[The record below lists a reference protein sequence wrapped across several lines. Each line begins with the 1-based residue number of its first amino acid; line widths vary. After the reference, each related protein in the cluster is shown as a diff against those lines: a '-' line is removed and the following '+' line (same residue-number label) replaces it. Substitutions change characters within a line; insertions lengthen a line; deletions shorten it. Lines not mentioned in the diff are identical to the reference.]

1 MSIKSIID
9 TIKPF
14 LSKKIVIPV
23 LIVLALIAFQQVK
36 AVFESQ
42 MIAKMRMAPV
52 EVSIGT
58 VTEDDISTITKSSGR
73 VVACK
78 IVNVVSR
85 VNGWLQTKYFQE
97 GSIVKKGQ
105 LLYKIEPNEYQ
116 NAVNQASAAVRESQ
130 AQLINYEKSL
140 RRAKELV
147 KQDFVS
153 KSYYDDALAKR
164 DSTKAM
170 LDVNRANLA
179 QARLNLSYTNIY
191 SPIDGKVG
199 DIFISE
205 GNLVNTSSGTLV
217 RILSIDPIYVS
228 FTMKSEDYLSYIKSY
243 TGKNENV
250 DKLSFIIPQIIMSD
264 GTTYDEKGEIDFVD
278 NEVDIN
284 SGTIS
289 LRATFSNKKRL
300 LVPGD
305 FVTVKTTSKYK
316 QHVALLPQ
324 DAVIETSKGSF
335 VYVVDEDNKAQLK
348 QFQKAGQY
356 NGNWIVIDGLK
367 AGDKFISTNLQKLK
381 PGSKVK
387 IIENKSENGKK

>member
-23 LIVLALIAFQQVK
+23 LVVLALIAFQQVK

-58 VTEDDISTITKSSGR
+58 VTEDDISTTTKSSGR

>member
-58 VTEDDISTITKSSGR
+58 VTEDDISTTTKSSGR

-250 DKLSFIIPQIIMSD
+250 DKLSFIIPQIVMSD

>member
-58 VTEDDISTITKSSGR
+58 VTEDDISTTTKSSGR

-335 VYVVDEDNKAQLK
+335 VYIVDEDNKAQLK

-367 AGDKFISTNLQKLK
+367 AGDKFIATNLQKLK

>member
-58 VTEDDISTITKSSGR
+58 VTEDDISTTTKSSGR

-243 TGKNENV
+243 TGKNENL

>member
-23 LIVLALIAFQQVK
+23 LVVLALIAFQQVK

-58 VTEDDISTITKSSGR
+58 VTEDDISTTTKSSGR

-289 LRATFSNKKRL
+289 LRATFSNKRL

-335 VYVVDEDNKAQLK
+335 VYIVDEDNKAQLK

-367 AGDKFISTNLQKLK
+367 AGDKFIATNLQKLK

>member
-1 MSIKSIID
+1 MSMKSIID

-23 LIVLALIAFQQVK
+23 LVVLALIAFQQVK

-58 VTEDDISTITKSSGR
+58 VTEDDISTTTKSSGR

-130 AQLINYEKSL
+130 AQLMNYEKSL

-228 FTMKSEDYLSYIKSY
+228 FTMKSEDYLSYIKSH

-250 DKLSFIIPQIIMSD
+250 DKLSFIIPQIVMSD

-335 VYVVDEDNKAQLK
+335 VYIVDEDNKAQLK

-367 AGDKFISTNLQKLK
+367 AGDKFIATNLQKLK

>member
-1 MSIKSIID
+1 MSIKSIIE

-14 LSKKIVIPV
+14 LSKKIVIPT
-23 LIVLALIAFQQVK
+23 LIVLALIGFQQIK
-36 AVFESQ
+36 AIFESQ
-42 MIAKMRMAPV
+42 MITKMRMAPV
-52 EVSIGT
+52 EVSMDEVI
-58 VTEDDISTITKSSGR
+58 EDDISTTTKSSGR
-73 VVACK
+73 IVAYK

-85 VNGWLQTKYFQE
+85 VNGWLQAKYFNE
-97 GSIVKKGQ
+97 GAIVKKGQ

-116 NAVNQASAAVRESQ
+116 NAVNQAQASVREAQ
-130 AQLINYEKSL
+130 AQLVNYEKSL
-140 RRAKELV
+140 KRAKELV

-164 DSTKAM
+164 DATKAL

-179 QARLNLSYTNIY
+179 QAKLNLSYTNIY

-205 GNLVNTSSGTLV
+205 GNLVSTSSGTLV

-228 FTMKSEDYLSYIKSY
+228 FTMKSEDYLRYIKSY
-243 TGKNENV
+243 SDKKSV
-250 DKLSFIIPQIIMSD
+250 DDLSFIIPQIVMSD
-264 GTTYDEKGEIDFVD
+264 GTVYDEKGEIDFVD
-278 NEVDIN
+278 NEVDES
-284 SGTIS
+284 SGTIT

-324 DAVIETSKGSF
+324 EAVIETSKGSF
-335 VYVVDEDNKAQLK
+335 VYILDDDNKAQLK

-356 NGNWIVIDGLK
+356 NGYWIITDGLK

-381 PGSKVK
+381 PGAKVK
-387 IIENKSENGKK
+387 VIDKKSENGKK

>member
-58 VTEDDISTITKSSGR
+58 VTEDDISTTTKSSGR

-250 DKLSFIIPQIIMSD
+250 DKLSFIIPQIVMSD

-381 PGSKVK
+381 PGAKVK

>member
-23 LIVLALIAFQQVK
+23 LVVLALIAFQQVK

-58 VTEDDISTITKSSGR
+58 VTEDDISTTTKSSGR

-130 AQLINYEKSL
+130 AQLMNYEKSL

-335 VYVVDEDNKAQLK
+335 VYIVDEDNKAQLK

-367 AGDKFISTNLQKLK
+367 AGDKFIATNLQKLK

>member
-1 MSIKSIID
+1 MSMKSIID

-58 VTEDDISTITKSSGR
+58 VTEDDISTTTKSSGR

-335 VYVVDEDNKAQLK
+335 VYIVDEDNKAQLK

>member
-1 MSIKSIID
+1 MSIKSIIE
-9 TIKPF
+9 TIRPF
-14 LSKKIVIPV
+14 LSKKIVIPT
-23 LIVLALIAFQQVK
+23 LIVLALIGFQQIK
-36 AVFESQ
+36 SVFESQ
-42 MIAKMRMAPV
+42 MLAKMRMAPV
-52 EVSIGT
+52 EVSMDEVI
-58 VTEDDISTITKSSGR
+58 EDDISTTTKSSGR
-73 VVACK
+73 IVAYK

-85 VNGWLQTKYFQE
+85 VNGWLQEKYFNE

-105 LLYKIEPNEYQ
+105 LLYKIEPHEYQ
-116 NAVNQASAAVRESQ
+116 NAVNQAAASVRESQ
-130 AQLINYEKSL
+130 AQLVNYEKSL
-140 RRAKELV
+140 KRAKELV

-164 DSTKAM
+164 DATKAL

-205 GNLVNTSSGTLV
+205 GNLVSTSSGTLV

-228 FTMKSEDYLSYIKSY
+228 FTMKSEDYLRYIKSY
-243 TGKNENV
+243 SDKKSV
-250 DKLSFIIPQIIMSD
+250 DDLSFIIPQIIMSD
-264 GTTYDEKGEIDFVD
+264 GTIYDEKGEIDFVD
-278 NEVDIN
+278 NEVDES
-284 SGTIS
+284 SGTIT

-316 QHVALLPQ
+316 QHVVLLPQ
-324 DAVIETSKGSF
+324 EAVIETSKGSF
-335 VYVVDEDNKAQLK
+335 VYVIDNDNKAQLK
-348 QFQKAGQY
+348 QFQKAGQH
-356 NGNWIVIDGLK
+356 NGYWIITDGLK

-381 PGSKVK
+381 PGAKVK
-387 IIENKSENGKK
+387 VIDKKNENGKK

>member
-1 MSIKSIID
+1 M
-9 TIKPF
+9 
-14 LSKKIVIPV
+14 
-23 LIVLALIAFQQVK
+23 
-36 AVFESQ
+36 
-42 MIAKMRMAPV
+42 
-52 EVSIGT
+52 
-58 VTEDDISTITKSSGR
+58 
-73 VVACK
+73 
-78 IVNVVSR
+78 
-85 VNGWLQTKYFQE
+85 
-97 GSIVKKGQ
+97 
-105 LLYKIEPNEYQ
+105 
-116 NAVNQASAAVRESQ
+116 
-130 AQLINYEKSL
+130 
-140 RRAKELV
+140 
-147 KQDFVS
+147 
-153 KSYYDDALAKR
+153 
-164 DSTKAM
+164 
-170 LDVNRANLA
+170 
-179 QARLNLSYTNIY
+179 
-191 SPIDGKVG
+191 
-199 DIFISE
+199 
-205 GNLVNTSSGTLV
+205 VNTSSGTLV

-335 VYVVDEDNKAQLK
+335 VYIVDEDNKAQLK

-367 AGDKFISTNLQKLK
+367 AGDKFIATNLQKLK

>member
-23 LIVLALIAFQQVK
+23 LVVLALIAFQQVK

-58 VTEDDISTITKSSGR
+58 VTEDDISTTTKSSGR

-335 VYVVDEDNKAQLK
+335 VYIVDEDNKAQLK

>member
-23 LIVLALIAFQQVK
+23 IIVLALIAFQQVK

-58 VTEDDISTITKSSGR
+58 VTEDDISTTTKSSGR

>member
-23 LIVLALIAFQQVK
+23 LVVLALIAFQQVK

-58 VTEDDISTITKSSGR
+58 VTEDDISTTTKSSGR

-153 KSYYDDALAKR
+153 KSYYDDTLAKR

-335 VYVVDEDNKAQLK
+335 VYIVDEDNKAQLK

-367 AGDKFISTNLQKLK
+367 AGDKFIATNLQKLK

>member
-1 MSIKSIID
+1 MSLKSVIE

-14 LSKKIVIPV
+14 LSKKIVIPTS
-23 LIVLALIAFQQVK
+23 IVLALIGFQQIK

-52 EVSIGT
+52 EVSIDE
-58 VTEDDISTITKSSGR
+58 VIEDNISTTTKSSGR
-73 VVACK
+73 VVAYK

-85 VNGWLQTKYFQE
+85 VNGWLQAKYFNE
-97 GSIVKKGQ
+97 GAIVKKGQ

-116 NAVNQASAAVRESQ
+116 NAVNQAAASVRESQ

-140 RRAKELV
+140 KRAKELV

-153 KSYYDDALAKR
+153 KSYYDDALAQR
-164 DSTKAM
+164 DATKAL

-217 RILSIDPIYVS
+217 RILSIDPIYVT
-228 FTMKSEDYLSYIKSY
+228 FTMKSEDYLRYIKSY
-243 TGKNENV
+243 SDKESV
-250 DKLSFIIPQIIMSD
+250 DDLSFIIPEIVMSD
-264 GTTYDEKGEIDFVD
+264 GTIYDEKGNIDFVD
-278 NEVDIN
+278 NEVDES
-284 SGTIS
+284 SGTIT

-324 DAVIETSKGSF
+324 EAVIETSKGSF
-335 VYVVDEDNKAQLK
+335 VYVVDEDSKAQLK

-356 NGNWIVIDGLK
+356 NGYWIITDGLK
-367 AGDKFISTNLQKLK
+367 VGDKFISTNLQKLK
-381 PGSKVK
+381 PGAKVK
-387 IIENKSENGKK
+387 VIDKKSENGKN

>member
-1 MSIKSIID
+1 MSIKSIIE

-58 VTEDDISTITKSSGR
+58 VTEDDISTTTKSSGR

-335 VYVVDEDNKAQLK
+335 VYIVDEDNKAQLK

>member
-1 MSIKSIID
+1 MSIKSIIE

-58 VTEDDISTITKSSGR
+58 VTEDDISTTTKSSGR

-335 VYVVDEDNKAQLK
+335 VYIVDEDNKAQLK

-367 AGDKFISTNLQKLK
+367 AGDKFIATNLQKLK

>member
-1 MSIKSIID
+1 MSIKSIFD
-9 TIKPF
+9 AIKPF
-14 LSKKIVIPV
+14 LSRKIVIPT
-23 LIVLALIAFQQVK
+23 LIVLALIGFQQLK
-36 AVFESQ
+36 AFFENQ

-52 EVSIGT
+52 EVT
-58 VTEDDISTITKSSGR
+58 VGEVIEDNITTSTSSSGR

-85 VNGWLQTKYFQE
+85 VNGWLQEKYFKE
-97 GSIVKKGQ
+97 GAFVKKGQ

-116 NAVNQASAAVRESQ
+116 NAVNQAAASVRESQ
-130 AQLINYEKSL
+130 AQLVNYEKSL
-140 RRAKELV
+140 KRARELV

-153 KSYYDDALAKR
+153 KSYYDDALAQR
-164 DSTKAM
+164 DATKAL

-179 QARLNLSYTNIY
+179 QAKLNLSYTNIY

-199 DIFISE
+199 DILITE

-228 FTMKSEDYLSYIKSY
+228 FTMKSEDYLRYLKSY
-243 TGKNENV
+243 SGKNELVN
-250 DKLSFIIPQIIMSD
+250 KLSFVVPQVVMSD
-264 GTTYDEKGEIDFVD
+264 GTIYDEEGEIDFVD
-278 NEVDIN
+278 NEVDES

-289 LRATFSNKKRL
+289 LRATFSNKKKL

-316 QHVALLPQ
+316 QKVALLPQ
-324 DAVIETSKGSF
+324 DAVIESTSGSF
-335 VYVVDEDNKAQLK
+335 VYVIDEDNKAQLK

-356 NGNWIVIDGLK
+356 KGYWIVSDGLK
-367 AGDKFISTNLQKLK
+367 VGDKFISNNLQKLK

-387 IIENKSENGKK
+387 VIDKKNENGKK

>member
-14 LSKKIVIPV
+14 LSKKIIIPV

-58 VTEDDISTITKSSGR
+58 VTEDDISTTTKSSGR

-250 DKLSFIIPQIIMSD
+250 DKLSFIIPQIVMSD

>member
-23 LIVLALIAFQQVK
+23 IIVLALIAFQQVK

-58 VTEDDISTITKSSGR
+58 VTEDDISTTTKSSGR

-335 VYVVDEDNKAQLK
+335 VYIVDEDNKAQLK

-367 AGDKFISTNLQKLK
+367 AGDKFIATNLQKLK

>member
-23 LIVLALIAFQQVK
+23 IIVLALIAFQQVK

-58 VTEDDISTITKSSGR
+58 VTEDDISTTTKSSGR

-381 PGSKVK
+381 PGAKVK

>member
-1 MSIKSIID
+1 MSLKSVIE

-14 LSKKIVIPV
+14 LSKKIVIPT
-23 LIVLALIAFQQVK
+23 LIVLALIGFQQIK

-52 EVSIGT
+52 EVSIDE
-58 VTEDDISTITKSSGR
+58 VIEDNISTTTKSSGR
-73 VVACK
+73 VVAYK

-85 VNGWLQTKYFQE
+85 VNGWLQAKYFNE
-97 GSIVKKGQ
+97 GAIVKKGQ

-116 NAVNQASAAVRESQ
+116 NAVNQAAASVRESQ

-140 RRAKELV
+140 KRAKELV

-153 KSYYDDALAKR
+153 KSYYDDALAQR
-164 DSTKAM
+164 DATKAL

-217 RILSIDPIYVS
+217 RILSIDPIYVT
-228 FTMKSEDYLSYIKSY
+228 FTMKSEDYLRYIKSY
-243 TGKNENV
+243 SDKESV
-250 DKLSFIIPQIIMSD
+250 DDLSFIIPEIVMSD
-264 GTTYDEKGEIDFVD
+264 GTIYDEKGNIDFVD
-278 NEVDIN
+278 NEVDES
-284 SGTIS
+284 SGTIT

-324 DAVIETSKGSF
+324 EAVIETSKGSF
-335 VYVVDEDNKAQLK
+335 VYVVDEDSKAQLK

-356 NGNWIVIDGLK
+356 NGYWIITDGLK
-367 AGDKFISTNLQKLK
+367 VGDKFISTNLQKLK
-381 PGSKVK
+381 PGAKVK
-387 IIENKSENGKK
+387 VIDKKSENGKN

>member
-23 LIVLALIAFQQVK
+23 LVVLALIAFQQVK

-58 VTEDDISTITKSSGR
+58 VTEDDISTTTKSSGR

-130 AQLINYEKSL
+130 AQLMNYEKSL

-250 DKLSFIIPQIIMSD
+250 DKLSFIIPQIVMSD

-335 VYVVDEDNKAQLK
+335 VYIVDEDNKAQLK

-367 AGDKFISTNLQKLK
+367 AGDKFIATNLQKLK

>member
-23 LIVLALIAFQQVK
+23 LVVLALIAFQQVK

-58 VTEDDISTITKSSGR
+58 VTEDDISTTTKSSGR

-130 AQLINYEKSL
+130 AQLMNYEKSL

-335 VYVVDEDNKAQLK
+335 VYIVDEDNKAQLK

-367 AGDKFISTNLQKLK
+367 AGDKFIATNLQKLK

-387 IIENKSENGKK
+387 IIENKSEYGKK

>member
-9 TIKPF
+9 TIIPF
-14 LSKKIVIPV
+14 LSNKIVIPV
-23 LIVLALIAFQQVK
+23 LVVLALIAFQQVK

-58 VTEDDISTITKSSGR
+58 VTEDDISTTTKSSGR

-335 VYVVDEDNKAQLK
+335 VYIVDEDNKAQLK

-367 AGDKFISTNLQKLK
+367 AGDKFIATNLQKLK

>member
-23 LIVLALIAFQQVK
+23 IIVLALIAFQQVK

-58 VTEDDISTITKSSGR
+58 VTEDDISTTTKSSGR

-250 DKLSFIIPQIIMSD
+250 DKLSFIIPQIVMSD

-381 PGSKVK
+381 PGAKVK

>member
-23 LIVLALIAFQQVK
+23 LVVLALIAFQQVK

-58 VTEDDISTITKSSGR
+58 VTEDDISTTTKSSGR

-335 VYVVDEDNKAQLK
+335 VYIVDEDNKAQLK

-367 AGDKFISTNLQKLK
+367 AGDKFIATNLQKLK

>member
-23 LIVLALIAFQQVK
+23 LVVLALIAFQQVK

-58 VTEDDISTITKSSGR
+58 VTEDDISTTTKSSGR

-130 AQLINYEKSL
+130 AQLMNYEKSL

-250 DKLSFIIPQIIMSD
+250 DKLSFIIPQIVMSD

-335 VYVVDEDNKAQLK
+335 VYIVDEDNKAQLK

-367 AGDKFISTNLQKLK
+367 AGDKFIATNLQKLK

-387 IIENKSENGKK
+387 IIENKSEYGKK

>member
-58 VTEDDISTITKSSGR
+58 VTEDDISTTTKSSGR

>member
-1 MSIKSIID
+1 MSIKSIIE

-58 VTEDDISTITKSSGR
+58 VTEDDISTTTKSSGR

>member
-1 MSIKSIID
+1 MSIKSIFD
-9 TIKPF
+9 AIKPF
-14 LSKKIVIPV
+14 LSRKIVIPT
-23 LIVLALIAFQQVK
+23 LIVLALIGFQQLK
-36 AVFESQ
+36 AFFENQ

-52 EVSIGT
+52 EVT
-58 VTEDDISTITKSSGR
+58 VGEVIEDNITTSTSSSGR

-85 VNGWLQTKYFQE
+85 VNGWLQEKYFKE
-97 GSIVKKGQ
+97 GAFVKKGQ

-116 NAVNQASAAVRESQ
+116 NAVNQAAASVRESQ
-130 AQLINYEKSL
+130 AQLVNYEKSL
-140 RRAKELV
+140 KRARELV

-153 KSYYDDALAKR
+153 KSYYDDALAQR
-164 DSTKAM
+164 DATKAL

-179 QARLNLSYTNIY
+179 QAKLNLSYTNIY

-199 DIFISE
+199 DILITE

-228 FTMKSEDYLSYIKSY
+228 FTMKSEDYLRYLKSY
-243 TGKNENV
+243 SGKNELVN
-250 DKLSFIIPQIIMSD
+250 KLSFIVPQVVMSD
-264 GTTYDEKGEIDFVD
+264 GTIYDEEGEIDFVD
-278 NEVDIN
+278 NEVDES

-289 LRATFSNKKRL
+289 LRATFSNKKKL

-316 QHVALLPQ
+316 QKVALLPQ
-324 DAVIETSKGSF
+324 DAVIESTSGSF
-335 VYVVDEDNKAQLK
+335 VYVIDEDNKAQLK

-356 NGNWIVIDGLK
+356 KGYWIVSDGLK
-367 AGDKFISTNLQKLK
+367 VGDKFISNNLQKLK

-387 IIENKSENGKK
+387 VIDKKNENGKK

>member
-58 VTEDDISTITKSSGR
+58 VTEDDISTTTKSSGR

-250 DKLSFIIPQIIMSD
+250 DKLSLIIPQIIMSD

>member
-23 LIVLALIAFQQVK
+23 LVVLALIAFQQVK

-58 VTEDDISTITKSSGR
+58 VTEDDISTTTKSSGR

-130 AQLINYEKSL
+130 AQLMNYEKSL

-153 KSYYDDALAKR
+153 KSYYDDAPAKR

-250 DKLSFIIPQIIMSD
+250 DKLSFIIPQIVMSD

-335 VYVVDEDNKAQLK
+335 VYIVDEDNKAQLK

-367 AGDKFISTNLQKLK
+367 AGDKFIATNLQKLK

-387 IIENKSENGKK
+387 IIENKSEYGKK

>member
-58 VTEDDISTITKSSGR
+58 VTEDDISTTTKSSGR

-228 FTMKSEDYLSYIKSY
+228 FKMKSEDYLSYIKSY

>member
-1 MSIKSIID
+1 
-9 TIKPF
+9 
-14 LSKKIVIPV
+14 
-23 LIVLALIAFQQVK
+23 
-36 AVFESQ
+36 

-58 VTEDDISTITKSSGR
+58 VTEDDISTTTKSSGR

-130 AQLINYEKSL
+130 AQLMNYEKSL

-250 DKLSFIIPQIIMSD
+250 DKLSFIIPQIVMSD

-335 VYVVDEDNKAQLK
+335 VYIVDEDNKAQLK

-367 AGDKFISTNLQKLK
+367 AGDKFIATNLQKLK